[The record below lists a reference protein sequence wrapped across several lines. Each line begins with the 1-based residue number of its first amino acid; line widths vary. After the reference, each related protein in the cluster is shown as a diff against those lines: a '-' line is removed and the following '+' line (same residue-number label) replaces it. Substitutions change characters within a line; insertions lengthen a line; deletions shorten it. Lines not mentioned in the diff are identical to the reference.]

1 MGTNDGFTSVKQ
13 LESKLKM
20 AAGRVE
26 KRLVRGAGH
35 FEMEGP
41 QYDEN
46 MVDYITT
53 FADSLQQVVKS
64 EDQPPN

>member
-1 MGTNDGFTSVKQ
+1 MGTNDGFTSVRQ
-13 LESKLKM
+13 LENKLKS

-41 QYDEN
+41 QYDEH

-53 FADSLQQVVKS
+53 FAASLS
-64 EDQPPN
+64 GSSGSLPSGSS